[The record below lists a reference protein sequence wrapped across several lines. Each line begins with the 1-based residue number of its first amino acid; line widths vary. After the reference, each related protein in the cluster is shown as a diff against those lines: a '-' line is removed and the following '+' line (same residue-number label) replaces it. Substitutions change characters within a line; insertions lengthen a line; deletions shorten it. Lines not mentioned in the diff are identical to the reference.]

1 MTCEDVLTYLSRYLD
16 HDLDDE
22 LTQAAQEHLSTCQNC
37 QVVLNTTQ
45 RVIILGHGQARRT
58 IPAER
63 RARLFASLEA
73 AFLNR
78 QMKVD

>member
-1 MTCEDVLTYLSRYLD
+1 MTCEEVLTYLSRYLD

-78 QMKVD
+78 QSKAD

>member
-1 MTCEDVLTYLSRYLD
+1 MTCEELLTYLSRYLD

-45 RVIILGHGQARRT
+45 RVIILGNGQARRT
-58 IPAER
+58 IPAAR

-78 QMKVD
+78 PGNAD

>member
-1 MTCEDVLTYLSRYLD
+1 MTCEELLTYLSDYLD
-16 HDLDDE
+16 HDLDEE
-22 LTQAAQEHLSTCQNC
+22 LTQVAQEHLSTCQNC

-45 RVIILGHGQARRT
+45 RVIVLGHGQARRM

-63 RARLFASLEA
+63 RAHLFDSLQA

-78 QMKVD
+78 QVNGD